1 MKALKFPASLNK
13 ALAWL
18 KGRIYGNKLIVKGIK
33 YIPIICT
40 FLLSL
45 HVFLLLMDVYEPITV
60 GISAVLMVVLLVLLS
75 IRFGFCKLHKAMI
88 IYMGVLTLC
97 ICIQE
102 YEGFGLLLR
111 AVRIVMLV
119 IGVVLLVLSALKCK
133 NDECGE

>member
-1 MKALKFPASLNK
+1 MKHLTDI
-13 ALAWL
+13 LAWL
-18 KGRIYGNKLIVKGIK
+18 KGFTRGNNLIVKGIK
-33 YIPIICT
+33 YIPMICT

-60 GISAVLMVVLLVLLS
+60 GISAVLMVILLILLS

-88 IYMGVLTLC
+88 AYMGVMTLC
-97 ICIQE
+97 ICIQK
-102 YEGFGLLLR
+102 YDGFGILLR

>member
-1 MKALKFPASLNK
+1 MKRITDT
-13 ALAWL
+13 LAWL
-18 KGRIYGNKLIVKGIK
+18 KGRIYGNKLLVKGIK

-45 HVFLLLMDVYEPITV
+45 HVFLLLMDVYEPISV

-88 IYMGVLTLC
+88 IYMGVMTLC
-97 ICIQE
+97 ICIQK
-102 YEGFGLLLR
+102 YDGFGLLLR

-119 IGVVLLVLSALKCK
+119 IGVVLLVLSALKCN

>member
-1 MKALKFPASLNK
+1 MKHLTDI
-13 ALAWL
+13 LAWL
-18 KGRIYGNKLIVKGIK
+18 KGFTRGNNLIVKGIK
-33 YIPIICT
+33 YIPMICT

-45 HVFLLLMDVYEPITV
+45 HVFLLLMDVYEPVTV
-60 GISAVLMVVLLVLLS
+60 GISAVLMVILLILLS

-88 IYMGVLTLC
+88 AYMGVMTLC
-97 ICIQE
+97 ICIQK
-102 YEGFGLLLR
+102 YDGFGILLR

>member
-1 MKALKFPASLNK
+1 MKRITDTI
-13 ALAWL
+13 AWL
-18 KGRIYGNKLIVKGIK
+18 KSLTQGNKLIVKGIK

-45 HVFLLLMDVYEPITV
+45 HIFLLLMDVYEPITV
-60 GISAVLMVVLLVLLS
+60 GISAVLMVVLLILLS
-75 IRFGFCKLHKAMI
+75 FRFGFCKLHKAMI
-88 IYMGVLTLC
+88 IYMGVMTLC

-102 YEGFGLLLR
+102 YEGFGLLVR
-111 AVRIVMLV
+111 AVRIIMLV

>member
-1 MKALKFPASLNK
+1 MKRITDT
-13 ALAWL
+13 LAWL
-18 KGRIYGNKLIVKGIK
+18 KCRIYGNKLLVKGIK

-45 HVFLLLMDVYEPITV
+45 HIFLLLMDVYEPITV
-60 GISAVLMVVLLVLLS
+60 GISAVLMVVLLILLS

-88 IYMGVLTLC
+88 IYMGVMTLC
-97 ICIQE
+97 ICIQK

-119 IGVVLLVLSALKCK
+119 IGVVLLVLSALKCN

>member
-1 MKALKFPASLNK
+1 MKHLTDI
-13 ALAWL
+13 LAWL
-18 KGRIYGNKLIVKGIK
+18 KDFTQGNNLIVKGIK
-33 YIPIICT
+33 YIPVICT

-45 HVFLLLMDVYEPITV
+45 HVFLLLMDVYEAVTV
-60 GISAVLMVVLLVLLS
+60 GISVVLMVILLILLS

-88 IYMGVLTLC
+88 VYMGVMTLC
-97 ICIQE
+97 ICIQK
-102 YEGFGLLLR
+102 YDGFGIMLR

>member
-1 MKALKFPASLNK
+1 MKHLTDI
-13 ALAWL
+13 LAWL
-18 KGRIYGNKLIVKGIK
+18 KGFTRGNNLIVKGIK
-33 YIPIICT
+33 YIPMICT

-60 GISAVLMVVLLVLLS
+60 GISAVLMVILLILLS

-88 IYMGVLTLC
+88 AYVGVMTLC
-97 ICIQE
+97 ICIQK
-102 YEGFGLLLR
+102 YDGFGILLR

>member
-1 MKALKFPASLNK
+1 MKIITDT
-13 ALAWL
+13 LAWL
-18 KGRIYGNKLIVKGIK
+18 KSLTQGNKLIVKGIK

-45 HVFLLLMDVYEPITV
+45 HVFLQLMDVYEPITV
-60 GISAVLMVVLLVLLS
+60 GISAVLMVVLLILLS
-75 IRFGFCKLHKAMI
+75 FRFGFCKLHKAMI
-88 IYMGVLTLC
+88 IYMGVMTLC

-102 YEGFGLLLR
+102 YEGFGLLVR

>member
-1 MKALKFPASLNK
+1 MKHLTDI
-13 ALAWL
+13 LAWL
-18 KGRIYGNKLIVKGIK
+18 KGFTQGNNLIVKGIK
-33 YIPIICT
+33 YIPVICT

-45 HVFLLLMDVYEPITV
+45 HVFLLLMDVYEPVTV
-60 GISAVLMVVLLVLLS
+60 GISVVLMVVLLILLS

-88 IYMGVLTLC
+88 VYMGVMTLC
-97 ICIQE
+97 ICIQK
-102 YEGFGLLLR
+102 YDGFGILLR

>member
-1 MKALKFPASLNK
+1 MKHLTDI
-13 ALAWL
+13 LAWL
-18 KGRIYGNKLIVKGIK
+18 KGFTRGNNLIVKGIK
-33 YIPIICT
+33 YIPMICT

-45 HVFLLLMDVYEPITV
+45 HVFLLLMDVYEPVTV
-60 GISAVLMVVLLVLLS
+60 GISAVLMVILLILLS

-88 IYMGVLTLC
+88 AYMGVMTLC
-97 ICIQE
+97 ICIQK
-102 YEGFGLLLR
+102 YDGFGILIR

>member
-1 MKALKFPASLNK
+1 MKHLTDI
-13 ALAWL
+13 LAWL
-18 KGRIYGNKLIVKGIK
+18 KGFTQGNNLIVKGIK
-33 YIPIICT
+33 YIPVICT

-45 HVFLLLMDVYEPITV
+45 HVFLLLMDVYEPVTV
-60 GISAVLMVVLLVLLS
+60 GISVVLMVVLLILLS

-88 IYMGVLTLC
+88 IYMGVMTLC
-97 ICIQE
+97 ICIQK
-102 YEGFGLLLR
+102 YDGFGIMLR

>member
-1 MKALKFPASLNK
+1 MKRITDT
-13 ALAWL
+13 LAWL
-18 KGRIYGNKLIVKGIK
+18 KGRIYGNKLLVKGIK

-45 HVFLLLMDVYEPITV
+45 HVFLLLMDVYEPISV
-60 GISAVLMVVLLVLLS
+60 GISAVLMVVLLILLS

-88 IYMGVLTLC
+88 IYMGVMTLC

-119 IGVVLLVLSALKCK
+119 IGVVLLVLSTLKCK

>member
-1 MKALKFPASLNK
+1 MKHLTDI
-13 ALAWL
+13 LAWL
-18 KGRIYGNKLIVKGIK
+18 KGFTHGNNLIVKGIK
-33 YIPIICT
+33 YIPVICM

-45 HVFLLLMDVYEPITV
+45 HVFLLLMDVYEPVTV
-60 GISAVLMVVLLVLLS
+60 GISVVLMVVLLILLS

-88 IYMGVLTLC
+88 VYMGVMTLC
-97 ICIQE
+97 ICIQK
-102 YEGFGLLLR
+102 YDGFGILLR

>member
-1 MKALKFPASLNK
+1 MKHLTDI
-13 ALAWL
+13 LAWL
-18 KGRIYGNKLIVKGIK
+18 KGFIQGNNLIVKGIK
-33 YIPIICT
+33 YIPVICT

-45 HVFLLLMDVYEPITV
+45 HVFLLLMDVYEPVTV
-60 GISAVLMVVLLVLLS
+60 GISVVLMVVLLILLS

-88 IYMGVLTLC
+88 VYMGVMTLC
-97 ICIQE
+97 ICIQK
-102 YEGFGLLLR
+102 YDGFGILLR

>member
-1 MKALKFPASLNK
+1 MKHLTDI
-13 ALAWL
+13 LAWL
-18 KGRIYGNKLIVKGIK
+18 KGFTQGNNLIVKGIK
-33 YIPIICT
+33 YIPMICT

-60 GISAVLMVVLLVLLS
+60 GISAVLMVILLILLS

-88 IYMGVLTLC
+88 VYMGVTTLC
-97 ICIQE
+97 ICIQK
-102 YEGFGLLLR
+102 YDGFGILLR